1 MYLILAKKAEVFNE
15 ALGLSWNRAKAAF
28 DAKEIE
34 KIREWFKDNEAKIKE
49 ARSFNL
55 FWQRSS
61 VFIRQGFRINP
72 LELLKQLD
80 DLAYDRTRLITLP
93 GDYAHRGEIID
104 VYPINFKHP
113 LRIEFL
119 GNTIERIYALREKDL
134 KVIELEEKFK
144 VPKEAIANL
153 SSGDYIVHLDHGIG
167 RFKGVLIRKNKKY
180 YELEYA
186 QNDIL
191 LIPEGLEN
199 KLSPYLGFT
208 EPKLTRLGGNI
219 WEKTRKKV
227 KEDALKFAKELVKL
241 YAKRRLS
248 ARLPYYSFFELEDK
262 LSESFAYELT
272 SDQKQTLKEITKDLE
287 AKEPMDRLLCG
298 DVGFGKTEVAIR
310 TAFKAALNKK
320 QIALI
325 SPTTILAD
333 QHYSTFTERLKGLP
347 VKVRLLSRLVPLTEQ
362 KNTLKE
368 LSEGKIDI
376 LIGTHR
382 LFSKDVNFSNLGLLI
397 IDEEQRFGV
406 KQKEKLKEI
415 RANVDILSLS
425 ATPIPRTLHMALSN
439 LKSIS
444 LIMTPPAYKRPIE
457 THISLF
463 DKDLVKTAIKN
474 ELKRSGQV
482 YYLHNRIGTL
492 ATTEQR
498 LRGLLPGVRFVSLH
512 GRMSEKILVSTIH
525 DFRDGKFDVL
535 IATSIIENGL
545 DLKNV
550 NTLIVEDATRLG
562 LAQAHQIRGRVGR
575 GEKQSYAHF
584 LYPRHSLTKIAKERL
599 AALKKFSY
607 LGAGYQL
614 AGKDLE
620 IRGAGNILGREQSGS
635 ISKVGLNLY
644 YQILNQ
650 AIETIKH
657 GESS

>member
-15 ALGLSWNRAKAAF
+15 ALGLSWNKAKAIF
-28 DAKEIE
+28 DAKEIT
-34 KIREWFKDNEAKIKE
+34 KIREWFNKNEFKIRE
-49 ARSFNL
+49 ARAFNL
-55 FWQRSS
+55 FWQRYS
-61 VFIRQGFRINP
+61 VFLGQGDRIGP

-80 DLAYDRTRLITLP
+80 DLNYDKTRLVTLP

-104 VYPINFKHP
+104 LYPINFEHP

-119 GNTIERIYALREKDL
+119 GNTIERIYALKEKDL
-134 KVIELEEKFK
+134 KAIELEEKFK

-167 RFKGVLIRKNKKY
+167 RFKGIIIRKNKNY

-199 KLSPYLGFT
+199 KLSPYLGFA
-208 EPKLTRLGGNI
+208 EPRLTRLGGNI

-227 KEDALKFAKELVKL
+227 KEGALKFAKELVKL
-241 YAKRRLS
+241 YAERKLSTRLS
-248 ARLPYYSFFELEDK
+248 YDSFFEIEDK

-272 SDQKQTLKEITKDLE
+272 TDQKQTWKEIIKDL
-287 AKEPMDRLLCG
+287 ASNQPMDRLLCG

-310 TAFKAALNKK
+310 TAFRVTLNRK
-320 QIALI
+320 QVALI

-333 QHYSTFTERLKGLP
+333 QHYSTFTNRLKGLP
-347 VKVRLLSRLVPLTEQ
+347 AKVRLLSRLVPLAEQ
-362 KNTLKE
+362 KKTLKD
-368 LSEGKIDI
+368 LKEGKIDI
-376 LIGTHR
+376 VIGTHR
-382 LFSKDVNFSNLGLLI
+382 LLSKDVEFGDLGLLV

-444 LIMTPPAYKRPIE
+444 LIMTPPVYKMPVE

-463 DKDLVKTAIKN
+463 DKKLVKDSIQK
-474 ELKRSGQV
+474 ELKRGGQI

-498 LRGLLPGVRFVSLH
+498 LKKLLPKVRFVSLH
-512 GRMSEKILVSTIH
+512 GRMPEKTLIKTIH
-525 DFRDGKFDVL
+525 DFRDGKYDVL

-575 GEKQSYAHF
+575 GENQSYAYF

-650 AIETIKH
+650 AIETIKR
-657 GESS
+657 GE